1 MEIALDCIQKLI
13 AYGFVSTPD
22 SSLACVRAF
31 LATYPAADIRM
42 PLRYLRGVAAVDRTI
57 YPLDTTGGKTDESGT
72 PFDAPSVC
80 DSSWGKHLAR

>member
-13 AYGFVSTPD
+13 AYGFVSTPYT
-22 SSLACVRAF
+22 SFAHIRAL
-31 LATYPAADIRM
+31 LATYPAADFFM

-72 PFDAPSVC
+72 PFDAPSV
-80 DSSWGKHLAR
+80 